1 VSTLQ
6 RGVIYSLVRYGGLD
20 YYVEGEVEAHQ
31 LSPRAVLV
39 ADGIQL
45 PEGDGGVELLD
56 LPEGALAHEPDPED
70 RGDYLYDLERDDR
83 LTGDR

>member
-1 VSTLQ
+1 MSFSQ
-6 RGVIYSLVRYGGLD
+6 RGVTYSLVRYGGLD
-20 YYVEGEVEAHQ
+20 YYVEGEVESHQ
-31 LSPRAVLV
+31 LSPRARLIS
-39 ADGIQL
+39 DGITL